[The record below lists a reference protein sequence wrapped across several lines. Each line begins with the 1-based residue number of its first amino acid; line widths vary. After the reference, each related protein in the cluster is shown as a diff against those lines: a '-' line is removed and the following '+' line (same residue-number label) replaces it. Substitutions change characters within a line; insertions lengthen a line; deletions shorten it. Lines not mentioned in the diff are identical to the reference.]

1 AGAGASIAGPRK
13 DATVYKNN
21 DEDVGYRSSA
31 RRRAGDAG
39 RTGSPA
45 QEKPVE
51 DMSVDQ
57 LKKAIREKQV
67 LLDAMD
73 FEDEG
78 RADEEDVLD
87 RKDRKEAD
95 DLYRRIRRIQEDID
109 GHPNSGFRTTD
120 SDAERRTL
128 KRQLQ
133 TLSDRLPELAS
144 HVRRCERAIADAQ
157 LELFRLRD
165 AKANPSS
172 APAIVGTGPGG
183 AVTESDRLKAR
194 ARAMMQARSA
204 ALTGKPAPAAASG
217 DDGAGAAKR
226 LEDESNRVRLEREEN
241 ERMVRD
247 VEDSVTEFSRTIE
260 SSLKEGS
267 EDASTEHE
275 RRRWED
281 GLGVEDE
288 VKDFI
293 FDMQRSSRTARV
305 RKEET
310 SNPRDRV
317 ASPRVEEASRSGA
330 RVESPAAKS
339 EAPRGGSYNTYKTAE
354 DRAAFIKQQAE
365 QRMAERLAAL
375 GIRAPAKA
383 GESASQR
390 QERER
395 KERED
400 RLRQAEQED
409 ARREEERQ
417 QRLAGESIAPPTA
430 EKSLGK
436 KAPPAPAPRKNRG
449 DSVGK
454 QEEQQAKAEA
464 QRLEQQ
470 QIKEQQSAQASE
482 TRELED
488 EERRQEEELR
498 KEREAAAERLR
509 ALEEQVRQGKLKKA
523 EEKQKRKAASKE
535 AEDKE
540 ARLKA
545 QRDAQRAEIEAAK
558 ERERQL
564 QLQLESIDDSS
575 DEDDEGPQTITPMES
590 TPAASQELPREVS
603 PAPPVEAAP
612 APPSAPAPPVPST
625 VVSPPEESK
634 NPFFRSMNQPSAPSA
649 PPIASP
655 AASDAASNNPF
666 HRFTAQDTN
675 KTVLPEATAPSARRT
690 AKPADDD
697 DWSVVGSESDSDSDT
712 DGPTGGSAKQLASI
726 LFGSMGGPP
735 RSPVAPA
742 TLPPLPPPTIDN
754 GPPPVPENISVPVA
768 ELPPPPPPMP
778 TTGAPPPPPMP
789 GAFPPPPP
797 PMPSTGA
804 PPPPPMPAA
813 AAGGAKPSMAGLLG
827 EIQLGKGLKKTV
839 TKDRSTSS
847 TAGRVLG

>member
-1 AGAGASIAGPRK
+1 
-13 DATVYKNN
+13 
-21 DEDVGYRSSA
+21 
-31 RRRAGDAG
+31 
-39 RTGSPA
+39 
-45 QEKPVE
+45 
-51 DMSVDQ
+51 M
-57 LKKAIREKQV
+57 
-67 LLDAMD
+67 
-73 FEDEG
+73 
-78 RADEEDVLD
+78 
-87 RKDRKEAD
+87 
-95 DLYRRIRRIQEDID
+95 
-109 GHPNSGFRTTD
+109 
-120 SDAERRTL
+120 
-128 KRQLQ
+128 
-133 TLSDRLPELAS
+133 
-144 HVRRCERAIADAQ
+144 
-157 LELFRLRD
+157 LFTW
-165 AKANPSS
+165 AK
-172 APAIVGTGPGG
+172 
-183 AVTESDRLKAR
+183 
-194 ARAMMQARSA
+194 
-204 ALTGKPAPAAASG
+204 LTIH
-217 DDGAGAAKR
+217 R
-226 LEDESNRVRLEREEN
+226 
-241 ERMVRD
+241 
-247 VEDSVTEFSRTIE
+247 
-260 SSLKEGS
+260 
-267 EDASTEHE
+267 
-275 RRRWED
+275 
-281 GLGVEDE
+281 
-288 VKDFI
+288 
-293 FDMQRSSRTARV
+293 
-305 RKEET
+305 T

-317 ASPRVEEASRSGA
+317 ASPRAEEVSRSGS

-339 EAPRGGSYNTYKTAE
+339 ETPRGGSYNTYKTAE

-454 QEEQQAKAEA
+454 QEQQQA
-464 QRLEQQ
+464 EQA
-470 QIKEQQSAQASE
+470 IKEQQSAQASE
-482 TRELED
+482 TKELED

-564 QLQLESIDDSS
+564 QLQLESMGDDSS

-612 APPSAPAPPVPST
+612 AAPSAPAPPVPTT

-634 NPFFRSMNQPSAPSA
+634 NPFFRSMNHPAAPSA
-649 PPIASP
+649 PIASP

-675 KTVLPEATAPSARRT
+675 KTALPEPAAPSARRT
-690 AKPADDD
+690 VKPVDDD
-697 DWSVVGSESDSDSDT
+697 DWSVVGSDSDSDDDN

-735 RSPVAPA
+735 RATASPIAPA
-742 TLPPLPPPTIDN
+742 SLPPLPPPTIDH
-754 GPPPVPENISVPVA
+754 GIPTPEPENGQIPPA
-768 ELPPPPPPMP
+768 AMPPPPPPMP
-778 TTGAPPPPPMP
+778 PMAPPMPGSFPSGNAPSAPPPPPPMP
-789 GAFPPPPP
+789 GMSGSGGAPPPPPGPPPP
-797 PMPSTGA
+797 PMPTVSAT
-804 PPPPPMPAA
+804 
-813 AAGGAKPSMAGLLG
+813 GGAKPSMSGLLG

>member
-1 AGAGASIAGPRK
+1 
-13 DATVYKNN
+13 
-21 DEDVGYRSSA
+21 
-31 RRRAGDAG
+31 
-39 RTGSPA
+39 
-45 QEKPVE
+45 
-51 DMSVDQ
+51 
-57 LKKAIREKQV
+57 
-67 LLDAMD
+67 
-73 FEDEG
+73 
-78 RADEEDVLD
+78 
-87 RKDRKEAD
+87 
-95 DLYRRIRRIQEDID
+95 
-109 GHPNSGFRTTD
+109 
-120 SDAERRTL
+120 
-128 KRQLQ
+128 
-133 TLSDRLPELAS
+133 
-144 HVRRCERAIADAQ
+144 
-157 LELFRLRD
+157 
-165 AKANPSS
+165 
-172 APAIVGTGPGG
+172 
-183 AVTESDRLKAR
+183 
-194 ARAMMQARSA
+194 
-204 ALTGKPAPAAASG
+204 
-217 DDGAGAAKR
+217 
-226 LEDESNRVRLEREEN
+226 
-241 ERMVRD
+241 MVRD

-317 ASPRVEEASRSGA
+317 ASPRVGEDSRSGA
-330 RVESPAAKS
+330 RVESPAAKN
-339 EAPRGGSYNTYKTAE
+339 ETARGGSYNTYKTAE

-383 GESASQR
+383 GESAQQR

-454 QEEQQAKAEA
+454 HEEQQAKAEA

-545 QRDAQRAEIEAAK
+545 QRDAQCR
-558 ERERQL
+558 
-564 QLQLESIDDSS
+564 
-575 DEDDEGPQTITPMES
+575 
-590 TPAASQELPREVS
+590 
-603 PAPPVEAAP
+603 
-612 APPSAPAPPVPST
+612 
-625 VVSPPEESK
+625 
-634 NPFFRSMNQPSAPSA
+634 
-649 PPIASP
+649 
-655 AASDAASNNPF
+655 
-666 HRFTAQDTN
+666 
-675 KTVLPEATAPSARRT
+675 
-690 AKPADDD
+690 
-697 DWSVVGSESDSDSDT
+697 
-712 DGPTGGSAKQLASI
+712 
-726 LFGSMGGPP
+726 
-735 RSPVAPA
+735 
-742 TLPPLPPPTIDN
+742 
-754 GPPPVPENISVPVA
+754 
-768 ELPPPPPPMP
+768 
-778 TTGAPPPPPMP
+778 
-789 GAFPPPPP
+789 
-797 PMPSTGA
+797 
-804 PPPPPMPAA
+804 
-813 AAGGAKPSMAGLLG
+813 
-827 EIQLGKGLKKTV
+827 
-839 TKDRSTSS
+839 DRSCQGERATIAIA
-847 TAGRVLG
+847 T

>member
-1 AGAGASIAGPRK
+1 
-13 DATVYKNN
+13 
-21 DEDVGYRSSA
+21 
-31 RRRAGDAG
+31 
-39 RTGSPA
+39 
-45 QEKPVE
+45 
-51 DMSVDQ
+51 M
-57 LKKAIREKQV
+57 
-67 LLDAMD
+67 
-73 FEDEG
+73 
-78 RADEEDVLD
+78 
-87 RKDRKEAD
+87 
-95 DLYRRIRRIQEDID
+95 
-109 GHPNSGFRTTD
+109 
-120 SDAERRTL
+120 SDAL
-128 KRQLQ
+128 
-133 TLSDRLPELAS
+133 
-144 HVRRCERAIADAQ
+144 HV
-157 LELFRLRD
+157 
-165 AKANPSS
+165 
-172 APAIVGTGPGG
+172 
-183 AVTESDRLKAR
+183 
-194 ARAMMQARSA
+194 
-204 ALTGKPAPAAASG
+204 LT
-217 DDGAGAAKR
+217 
-226 LEDESNRVRLEREEN
+226 
-241 ERMVRD
+241 
-247 VEDSVTEFSRTIE
+247 
-260 SSLKEGS
+260 SL
-267 EDASTEHE
+267 TFY
-275 RRRWED
+275 R
-281 GLGVEDE
+281 
-288 VKDFI
+288 
-293 FDMQRSSRTARV
+293 
-305 RKEET
+305 T

-330 RVESPAAKS
+330 RVESPAAKR

-464 QRLEQQ
+464 QRLEQR
-470 QIKEQQSAQASE
+470 QIKEQQLAQASE

-488 EERRQEEELR
+488 EEHRQEEELR

-649 PPIASP
+649 PPVASP

-675 KTVLPEATAPSARRT
+675 KTALPEAAAQSARRT

-697 DWSVVGSESDSDSDT
+697 DWSVVGSESDSESDN

-735 RSPVAPA
+735 RASASPVAPA
-742 TLPPLPPPTIDN
+742 TLPPLPPPVVDHGIPT
-754 GPPPVPENISVPVA
+754 PEPENGVVPVA
-768 ELPPPPPPMP
+768 ELPPPPPSMPPTAPPMP
-778 TTGAPPPPPMP
+778 GSFPGASGSAPSAPPPPPP
-789 GAFPPPPP
+789 GPPPP
-797 PMPSTGA
+797 PMPSSGA
-804 PPPPPMPAA
+804 PQ
-813 AAGGAKPSMAGLLG
+813 GGAKPSMAGLLG